1 MPRPRELPELP
12 EFRER
17 LESRDAVP
25 VNERGRDELLWCPAP
40 MLNIGA
46 FCCLHTIDGVRVP
59 SPALLALACAD
70 VDAVT
75 SAAAVT
81 EIAGVEEDPIDTV
94 AEAAA
99 EAPSAVFVD
108 IVSYS
113 QLLLRVDSIWGGKF
127 VPQGG
132 ICHHVCGWS
141 RDDSSV
147 VDNCL

>member
-1 MPRPRELPELP
+1 M
-12 EFRER
+12 
-17 LESRDAVP
+17 
-25 VNERGRDELLWCPAP
+25 
-40 MLNIGA
+40 
-46 FCCLHTIDGVRVP
+46 
-59 SPALLALACAD
+59 LALACAD

-81 EIAGVEEDPIDTV
+81 EIAGVEEVPIDTV